1 MYDESTVI
9 VPIPFTT
16 DDYFVLV
23 QLARRKNMTRTQL
36 IMEALRQYLL
46 AEQERWK
53 REEEEKRMLEKIKPA
68 KPVNP
73 QPQPEGEGGE
83 SAGENKKKEG
93 EG

>member
-1 MYDESTVI
+1 MYDESTVFF
-9 VPIPFTT
+9 PLGMTT

-23 QLARRKNMTRTQL
+23 QLARRKNMTRSQL
-36 IMEALRQYLL
+36 IMDALRQYLL

-53 REEEEKRMLEKIKPA
+53 REEEEKRLAEKVLP
-68 KPVNP
+68 KPVTP

-83 SAGENKKKEG
+83 SAGENKKKGG

>member
-23 QLARRKNMTRTQL
+23 NIARRKNMTRTQL
-36 IMEALRQYLL
+36 IMDALRQYLL
-46 AEQERWK
+46 AEQERWR
-53 REEEEKRMLEKIKPA
+53 REEEEKRLAEKVLPKPL
-68 KPVNP
+68 NP
-73 QPQPEGEGGE
+73 QPQPEGEGNK

-93 EG
+93 ES

>member
-1 MYDESTVI
+1 MYDESTVFF
-9 VPIPFTT
+9 PLGMAT

-46 AEQERWK
+46 AEQERWR
-53 REEEEKRMLEKIKPA
+53 REEEEKRMLEKVKPL
-68 KPVNP
+68 NP

-83 SAGENKKKEG
+83 SAGEKKKEG